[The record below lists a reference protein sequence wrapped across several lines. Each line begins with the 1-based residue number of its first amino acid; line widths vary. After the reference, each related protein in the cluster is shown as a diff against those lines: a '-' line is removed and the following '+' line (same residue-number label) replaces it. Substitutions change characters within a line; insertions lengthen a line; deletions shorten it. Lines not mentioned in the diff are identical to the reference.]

1 MKWFVLYTKPRFEVK
16 VANALESMGI
26 RSYCPLYKQVKCY
39 SDRKKKVETP
49 LLRSYVLVQL
59 EDKDRTQVFT
69 IPGVVRY
76 LFWLGKPAI
85 VREEEIESMQQ
96 ALEGVY
102 ESILV
107 TQLQKGA
114 SYTIPEGPFKGQQGK
129 VVTLLKKRIRL
140 ELPSLGVLVT
150 LKTA

>member
-1 MKWFVLYTKPRFEVK
+1 
-16 VANALESMGI
+16 
-26 RSYCPLYKQVKCY
+26 
-39 SDRKKKVETP
+39 
-49 LLRSYVLVQL
+49 
-59 EDKDRTQVFT
+59 
-69 IPGVVRY
+69 VVRY

-85 VREEEIESMQQ
+85 VREKEIESMQQ

>member
-85 VREEEIESMQQ
+85 VREKEIESMQQ

>member
-59 EDKDRTQVFT
+59 EDKDRAQVFT

-85 VREEEIESMQQ
+85 VREKEIESMQQ